1 MKPIYQLCLL
11 IGLGVFVYFYFFN
24 FDNMSETQLVNS
36 VLYWY
41 VPLAFGLYGLIALRI
56 KNRIPETQKN
66 VLGYVFSGKDPLLLI
81 LVILLG
87 VSGLIGLLVLLLP
100 LLLFKVQKSSYDI
113 SVALIGS
120 VLLLLLLLL
129 FLKVLWP
136 SL

>member
-1 MKPIYQLCLL
+1 MKLLYQLCIL
-11 IGLGVFVYFYFFN
+11 IGLAVFVYFYFFN

-41 VPLAFGLYGLIALRI
+41 IPLAFGLYGLIALRI
-56 KNRIPETQKN
+56 KNRIPKTETS
-66 VLGYVFSGKDPLLLI
+66 VFRYVFSGKDPLLLI

-87 VSGLIGLLVLLLP
+87 VSGLIGLLVLLVP
-100 LLLFKVQKSSYDI
+100 LLLFKAKKSSYDI
-113 SVALIGS
+113 SVALVGS
-120 VLLLLLLLL
+120 VVLLLLLLL

>member
-1 MKPIYQLCLL
+1 MKPLYQLCLV
-11 IGLGVFVYFYFFN
+11 IGLGLFVYFYFFN

-56 KNRIPETQKN
+56 KNRMPETYKN
-66 VLGYVFSGKDPLLLI
+66 VLPYVFSGKDPLLLI
-81 LVILLG
+81 LMILLG

-100 LLLFKVQKSSYDI
+100 LLLFKVKNPVYDF
-113 SVALIGS
+113 SVALVGS

-129 FLKVLWP
+129 FFKVLWP